1 MVCFISIVATMR
13 EWGHAICLI
22 PGEETYTVEVTYK
35 ERKISNKLLANGT
48 SQQGYT

>member
-1 MVCFISIVATMR
+1 MR
-13 EWGHAICLI
+13 EWGYGICLI